1 MNKYD
6 EISLPNQLDDVIN
19 EGVKQAMMMK
29 RTKKLGR
36 VKKVGVGLA
45 AGLTITLGLGFTNP
59 AVASKLPVIGNVFES
74 IEKNL
79 YFPGNYSEYATSV
92 NGNRLFEWNC
102 DDVVGNF

>member
-45 AGLTITLGLGFTNP
+45 AGLTITLGL
-59 AVASKLPVIGNVFES
+59 
-74 IEKNL
+74 
-79 YFPGNYSEYATSV
+79 
-92 NGNRLFEWNC
+92 
-102 DDVVGNF
+102 